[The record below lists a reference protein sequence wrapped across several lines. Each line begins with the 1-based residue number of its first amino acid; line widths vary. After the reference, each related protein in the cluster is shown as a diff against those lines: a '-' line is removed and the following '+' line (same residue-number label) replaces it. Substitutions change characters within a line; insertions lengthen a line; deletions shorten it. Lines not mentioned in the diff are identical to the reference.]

1 MSAAIH
7 AATFESVEFDPFAG
21 ASVERVVPTSEAQ
34 REVWLADKLGQE
46 ASLAFNES
54 VNLRLRGTLDV
65 AGLRSALDALVSR
78 HDTLRATVGPD
89 GTELIIGADAVVDL
103 PVFDLRAQSADEQ
116 QATLDRAAVAAVE
129 TPFDIERGPLFR
141 AALYRLSEDHHLL
154 LMTAHHIAC
163 DGWSWAVIT
172 EDLGLLYA
180 ERIGVAPSPDE
191 PAHYADYVAWEA
203 AEAASPEMREHEA
216 FWLRRFA
223 GSSLPVL
230 DLPTDRPRSPVRSF
244 RSRRIDHT
252 LDAALVADVR
262 KLGAKAGAS
271 VFATL
276 FSGFA
281 ATLHRLTGQDDL
293 VIGVPA
299 AGQSASGMTS
309 LVGHCVNLLPIR
321 TAVDPAQ
328 PFDAYVAQAG
338 SAMLDAFDHQTL
350 TYGTLLTK
358 LPVQRDASRLPLV
371 SVMFNVDQ
379 EVSGSPGAFPDL
391 SVELS
396 ANARRFENFELFINA
411 APVNGGFRLE
421 CQYNTDLFDA
431 ATIQRWLG
439 AYEMLLRSAT
449 RDARQAVGQLDWL
462 APAERSAL
470 KALQPAATPLAA
482 TELMHSAIARQ
493 CAATPQRVALRFGDT
508 QLSYL
513 DLDQRSN
520 RLARALRARGIGR
533 GERVGLCVAR
543 SADMVVSLL

>member
-54 VNLRLRGTLDV
+54 VNLRLRGALDV

-309 LVGHCVNLLPIR
+309 LVGHCVNLLP
-321 TAVDPAQ
+321 
-328 PFDAYVAQAG
+328 
-338 SAMLDAFDHQTL
+338 
-350 TYGTLLTK
+350 
-358 LPVQRDASRLPLV
+358 
-371 SVMFNVDQ
+371 
-379 EVSGSPGAFPDL
+379 
-391 SVELS
+391 
-396 ANARRFENFELFINA
+396 
-411 APVNGGFRLE
+411 
-421 CQYNTDLFDA
+421 
-431 ATIQRWLG
+431 
-439 AYEMLLRSAT
+439 
-449 RDARQAVGQLDWL
+449 
-462 APAERSAL
+462 
-470 KALQPAATPLAA
+470 
-482 TELMHSAIARQ
+482 
-493 CAATPQRVALRFGDT
+493 
-508 QLSYL
+508 
-513 DLDQRSN
+513 
-520 RLARALRARGIGR
+520 
-533 GERVGLCVAR
+533 
-543 SADMVVSLL
+543 